1 MDWYKTIS
9 YWSTV
14 RWPAPVK
21 LLLDSYAIEIG
32 TQEKTEIQYQDTTPL
47 PQHEENGTEDS
58 DQEQP

>member
-1 MDWYKTIS
+1 
-9 YWSTV
+9 
-14 RWPAPVK
+14 
-21 LLLDSYAIEIG
+21 LDSYAIEIG